1 MTNAGSRLGRDRR
14 LPDRFSV
21 GPPTAELPAG
31 LHLPI
36 QSRIFTQKFNL
47 RIRSPYWLC
56 QILGWGTAGLY
67 WSYFTIFQK
76 PSLEGILVTVISV
89 GTCIGI
95 THAYKL
101 FAHRHQWHQM
111 GIAQLIPRIL
121 AALLFLACAYTLF
134 NLSINYFFW
143 KEPSYWE
150 NAVNIAAGG
159 IRYNAIW
166 LLIFHFYHFSRRK
179 GSPALV
185 DIDQDESFEMLPSR
199 GFNGQTAAVPEQ
211 IFVKDGEKCFFI
223 PIEQIERIEALGNYV
238 QIFFDGRK
246 AVAKRSLAEVE
257 DRLDAGRFFRAN
269 RAAIIS
275 LKHIGAV
282 KALSK
287 GKLSVVMQSGTE
299 VVLSERKSVQFKAQ
313 LSL

>member
-1 MTNAGSRLGRDRR
+1 
-14 LPDRFSV
+14 
-21 GPPTAELPAG
+21 
-31 LHLPI
+31 
-36 QSRIFTQKFNL
+36 
-47 RIRSPYWLC
+47 
-56 QILGWGTAGLY
+56 
-67 WSYFTIFQK
+67 
-76 PSLEGILVTVISV
+76 
-89 GTCIGI
+89 
-95 THAYKL
+95 
-101 FAHRHQWHQM
+101 
-111 GIAQLIPRIL
+111 
-121 AALLFLACAYTLF
+121 
-134 NLSINYFFW
+134 
-143 KEPSYWE
+143 
-150 NAVNIAAGG
+150 
-159 IRYNAIW
+159 
-166 LLIFHFYHFSRRK
+166 
-179 GSPALV
+179 
-185 DIDQDESFEMLPSR
+185 MLPSR